1 MAKIAILGFGT
12 VGSGVYEVLCRN
24 AAGVSR
30 RAGEPVEVKYILD
43 PKDFSAHPAAQLF
56 IKNFDTILEDPEVKV
71 VVETIGGTRFA
82 YPYVKACLE
91 SGRSVCTSNK
101 EMVAT
106 YGAELLAL
114 AKAHNCAFLFEASV
128 GGGTPIITPMHQCLA
143 ANVITEVEGIV
154 NGTTNFMLTKMV
166 RENLGFDEALKI
178 AQELGYAETKD
189 PGDDVDGRD
198 ACRKIA
204 ILSSLVCGHQIYPQN
219 IPTRGIRDITAGDV
233 AAAEKLGCVIKLIAW
248 MKRGEDGSVAAGV
261 EPCLVPK
268 VNQLAGVDDVFNA
281 VLVKGDMLGDVVFYG
296 KGAGKLPTASA
307 VVADVVDAL
316 KNGSKV
322 HDSLF
327 WQPAEPVEGM
337 LTDPAPAAYYVRV
350 EGIAPAVAE
359 AIYGKGHVVDEH
371 FDGCC
376 LLRGQ
381 RRRQGSGRSGPEGG
395 GRGRQREAGAP
406 PSARGSL
413 SGRGEGTAM
422 KIKVSVPATSANI
435 GSGFDALGLAVTL
448 YNTVTFEESDH
459 LDISA
464 ADGTRIPRGE
474 SNLVYRSAKGLFDK
488 VGKTMPPLKL
498 VQTNAIPMARGLGS
512 SSACI
517 IAGLLGANR
526 MLGDVL
532 NTQELLTLATSIEGH
547 PDNVAPALLGGLT
560 SSVFEDGVVYSVKR
574 DVDESLCFAAIV
586 PDYKLLTEAAR
597 AALPKEV
604 THKDAVYNL
613 SRAALI
619 PAAFCE
625 GRHDLLAI
633 ATEDK
638 LHQPYRMPLMP
649 GSKEV
654 FDMARLC
661 GAKAVYVSGAGSTV
675 MAVAEK
681 ASAEKFYSK
690 LEKGLELLEGLDGC
704 EAFTLLR
711 LDADN
716 TGATVE

>member
-43 PKDFSAHPAAQLF
+43 PKDFSNHPAAHLF
-56 IKNFDTILEDPEVKV
+56 IKNFDTILEDPEIRV

-106 YGAELLAL
+106 YGAELLGL
-114 AKAHNCAFLFEASV
+114 AKAHDCAFLFEASV

-219 IPTRGIRDITAGDV
+219 IPTRGIRDITVGDV

-268 VNQLAGVDDVFNA
+268 ANQLAGVDDVFNA

-327 WQPAEPVEGM
+327 WQPAEPVDGM
-337 LTDPAPAAYYVRV
+337 LTDPDARRILCACGRALLRRWRKPSTAKAVWWMSTTRAAPTLWNSADEKALAEAARKVEAVGGSVKLVAQAPA
-350 EGIAPAVAE
+350 
-359 AIYGKGHVVDEH
+359 
-371 FDGCC
+371 
-376 LLRGQ
+376 
-381 RRRQGSGRSGPEGG
+381 G
-395 GRGRQREAGAP
+395 GRLSVTKQRKGA
-406 PSARGSL
+406 
-413 SGRGEGTAM
+413 AM
-422 KIKVSVPATSANI
+422 KIKVSVPATSANV

-448 YNTVTFEESDH
+448 VQ
-459 LDISA
+459 
-464 ADGTRIPRGE
+464 
-474 SNLVYRSAKGLFDK
+474 YR
-488 VGKTMPPLKL
+488 
-498 VQTNAIPMARGLGS
+498 
-512 SSACI
+512 
-517 IAGLLGANR
+517 
-526 MLGDVL
+526 
-532 NTQELLTLATSIEGH
+532 
-547 PDNVAPALLGGLT
+547 
-560 SSVFEDGVVYSVKR
+560 
-574 DVDESLCFAAIV
+574 
-586 PDYKLLTEAAR
+586 
-597 AALPKEV
+597 
-604 THKDAVYNL
+604 
-613 SRAALI
+613 
-619 PAAFCE
+619 
-625 GRHDLLAI
+625 
-633 ATEDK
+633 
-638 LHQPYRMPLMP
+638 
-649 GSKEV
+649 
-654 FDMARLC
+654 
-661 GAKAVYVSGAGSTV
+661 YV
-675 MAVAEK
+675 
-681 ASAEKFYSK
+681 
-690 LEKGLELLEGLDGC
+690 
-704 EAFTLLR
+704 
-711 LDADN
+711 
-716 TGATVE
+716 